1 MSFSLPLEGWQQI
14 SGSLDQKGSNYPYSS
29 LPTATFPLK
38 IKGYNDI
45 IFSSALP
52 VLLQWREGRCWVW
65 ECCFFL
71 QSFLLGKCFQSPVFS
86 LWLQPS
92 LAVPY
97 QPLASLLQSSWYPL
111 GPSVL
116 PFPLYRQIRDHSHWT
131 ESRLGSVITGNLKIR
146 DKCRISVE

>member
-29 LPTATFPLK
+29 LPIATFPLK

-65 ECCFFL
+65 ECCLFL
-71 QSFLLGKCFQSPVFS
+71 LSFPLGKCFQSPVFS
-86 LWLQPS
+86 LWLHPS

-97 QPLASLLQSSWYPL
+97 QLLYCNPLGMPLAHQFFLSPSIGKSETTAIEQRADLVQWTQEVLKL
-111 GPSVL
+111 GINAEFL
-116 PFPLYRQIRDHSHWT
+116 
-131 ESRLGSVITGNLKIR
+131 
-146 DKCRISVE
+146 